1 MTLCERFDKALVGSK
16 ADMVNLA
23 EGLEN
28 LAKWMR
34 KYAEDP
40 DCYTRRAIEEV
51 LLEMR

>member
-1 MTLCERFDKALVGSK
+1 MTIQERFDQALGSK
-16 ADMVNLA
+16 AKMINLA
-23 EGLEN
+23 EGLES

-34 KYAEDP
+34 DYAEDP